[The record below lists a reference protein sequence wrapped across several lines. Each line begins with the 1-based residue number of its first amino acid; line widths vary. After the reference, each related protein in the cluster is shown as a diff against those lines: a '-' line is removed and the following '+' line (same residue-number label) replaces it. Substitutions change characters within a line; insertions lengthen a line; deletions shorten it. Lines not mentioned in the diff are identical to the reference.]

1 MMYVVMLCVVVVYV
15 LMVYVVMMY
24 AVMMYVVMMSCWP
37 PDTSL
42 PDDPAPG
49 AVRRELPAGRAARLQ
64 ARCRL
69 LRGGGWWWIGAVDL
83 TNIFARYTCRIYIPR
98 YTCQIYIRN
107 IFARYL
113 PNIHADILARYT
125 FQKYTRQVYLP

>member
-15 LMVYVVMMY
+15 IIVYVVMMY

-64 ARCRL
+64 ARCAL
-69 LRGGGWWWIGAVDL
+69 LPE
-83 TNIFARYTCRIYIPR
+83 IFARYMSARHIPAR
-98 YTCQIYIRN
+98 QIFSR
-107 IFARYL
+107 
-113 PNIHADILARYT
+113 
-125 FQKYTRQVYLP
+125 